1 MRGYSY
7 LEMTAI
13 SWKTAT
19 FVLPCLIVCCLW
31 NPQGPVT
38 QHSFCFITRTKAWL
52 TLFEIVCF
60 RYNESNYS
68 GLRWEQRG
76 SRQHVSNIIGNDGI
90 LQQTGKK
97 SNSGIIFFFFFMVH
111 QFITPPSRRCCIF
124 MGRGCWWCS
133 TVFQGVP
140 NKNDVIYFCYNS
152 IRK

>member
-97 SNSGIIFFFFFMVH
+97 SNTNSGIFFYGSSVH
-111 QFITPPSRRCCIF
+111 HSAFTQVLYFHGSRLL
-124 MGRGCWWCS
+124 
-133 TVFQGVP
+133 VVLDGVP
-140 NKNDVIYFCYNS
+140 GGSQQKWCNLFLL
-152 IRK
+152 